1 MALDKEIRVKELNAS
16 GSSAVKSIDPYGR
29 HNFFAEQMK
38 EVNGSMDGEM
48 FSKLKKPKYD
58 EEQLILA
65 LDTDV
70 DELIP
75 QAPDDL
81 PDVVLRSEYDALQ
94 ALLDEANET
103 IASLNQTLS
112 QLRAKISDLESQIA
126 GLKSELDASLIRVA
140 VAENSAEA
148 ASDKFA
154 QTALDLQQAIQKSI
168 AEAIERVSLEAQV
181 EGLVAQKEA
190 LVAQVGTLE
199 EQLKGKTAELA
210 SGGDQSASGKWTY
223 RVEPIEDASKPAFYY
238 KTAEKNRSYTPG
250 LVNGKEII
258 ILNATEDSITYNI
271 TYPSLDG
278 KSGILQGPTSKTIGA
293 GESASISVT
302 FNESKMFG
310 KGSLNPYIKSKTFG
324 INNWSSKA
332 KTHNGDIIIKG
343 GGDEVSIGVQIYKEK
358 NGK

>member
-223 RVEPIEDASKPAFYY
+223 RVEPQGDPTKPPFFYH
-238 KTAEKNRSYTPG
+238 TAEKERGKTPG
-250 LVNGKEII
+250 LVNGEQII
-258 ILNATEDSITYNI
+258 ILNTTENDITYQI
-271 TYPSLDG
+271 TYPTLGGKIPLTGAKTKTITAGNSASIPVSFDLSKAYGKRNLQPWKRDIGWKGRASSYDG
-278 KSGILQGPTSKTIGA
+278 DIKISGGGDTVTIGA
-293 GESASISVT
+293 R
-302 FNESKMFG
+302 
-310 KGSLNPYIKSKTFG
+310 
-324 INNWSSKA
+324 
-332 KTHNGDIIIKG
+332 
-343 GGDEVSIGVQIYKEK
+343 IYKERS
-358 NGK
+358 GK

>member
-1 MALDKEIRVKELNAS
+1 MALDKEIRVKELNVS

-112 QLRAKISDLESQIA
+112 QLKISDLESQIA

-168 AEAIERVSLEAQV
+168 AEAIERVSLEAH
-181 EGLVAQKEA
+181 GRRF
-190 LVAQVGTLE
+190 G
-199 EQLKGKTAELA
+199 
-210 SGGDQSASGKWTY
+210 S
-223 RVEPIEDASKPAFYY
+223 
-238 KTAEKNRSYTPG
+238 
-250 LVNGKEII
+250 
-258 ILNATEDSITYNI
+258 TER
-271 TYPSLDG
+271 
-278 KSGILQGPTSKTIGA
+278 
-293 GESASISVT
+293 SIS
-302 FNESKMFG
+302 S
-310 KGSLNPYIKSKTFG
+310 SSRYIRGTTKR
-324 INNWSSKA
+324 
-332 KTHNGDIIIKG
+332 
-343 GGDEVSIGVQIYKEK
+343 
-358 NGK
+358 